1 MTTQETINKDLV
13 ESMKSR
19 DSVKV
24 SVLRGI
30 KSNFKNK
37 EIELGHSLSTEESLS
52 VLLTLMK
59 QRRDSIE
66 HFHRGDR
73 KDLVLQEEAEL
84 EILKN
89 YVPKPVKPQE
99 IEDVVSKVINDL
111 RTNNLK
117 DFGKIMKAVM
127 LEFSGRNIDGKIVS
141 LTVKKRLTDLTI

>member
-30 KSNFKNK
+30 KSDFKNK

-66 HFHRGDR
+66 QFHRGNR

-111 RTNNLK
+111 RTNSLK

-127 LEFSGRNIDGKIVS
+127 LEFSGRNIDGEIVS

>member
-19 DSVKV
+19 DSVKG

-30 KSNFKNK
+30 KSDFKNK

-66 HFHRGDR
+66 QFHRGNR

-111 RTNNLK
+111 RTNSLK

>member
-19 DSVKV
+19 DSVKG

-30 KSNFKNK
+30 KSDFKNK

>member
-1 MTTQETINKDLV
+1 MTTEETINKDLV

-111 RTNNLK
+111 RTNSLK

>member
-66 HFHRGDR
+66 HFHRG
-73 KDLVLQEEAEL
+73 
-84 EILKN
+84 I
-89 YVPKPVKPQE
+89 
-99 IEDVVSKVINDL
+99 
-111 RTNNLK
+111 
-117 DFGKIMKAVM
+117 GKI
-127 LEFSGRNIDGKIVS
+127 
-141 LTVKKRLTDLTI
+141 

>member
-1 MTTQETINKDLV
+1 MTTEETINKDLV

-19 DSVKV
+19 DSVKG

-30 KSNFKNK
+30 KSDFKNK

-111 RTNNLK
+111 RTNSLK

>member
-1 MTTQETINKDLV
+1 MTTEETINKDLV

-19 DSVKV
+19 DSVKG

-30 KSNFKNK
+30 KSDFKNK

-66 HFHRGDR
+66 QFHRGNR

-111 RTNNLK
+111 RTNSLK

>member
-66 HFHRGDR
+66 QFHRGNR

-111 RTNNLK
+111 RTNSLK

>member
-1 MTTQETINKDLV
+1 ETINKDLV

-66 HFHRGDR
+66 QFHRGNR

-111 RTNNLK
+111 RTNSLK

>member
-66 HFHRGDR
+66 QFHRGNR

-111 RTNNLK
+111 RTNSLK

-127 LEFSGRNIDGKIVS
+127 LEFSGRNIDGEIVS